1 MRKLVILRWLP
12 ASGKSTEAK
21 KLVEEG
27 MKRVNK
33 DLLREMLDFWVWSK
47 ANEALVN
54 EIEYDLIQSLLSRG
68 ISVVVDD
75 TNISMS
81 RVNLLE
87 AIWMWEDAT
96 IEVMLIETPVE
107 ECIKRD
113 ANREKSVWEEVIKK
127 FSKQLWA
134 QMTHKPS
141 QL

>member
-127 FSKQLWA
+127 FSKQLWT
-134 QMTHKPS
+134 QMTNK
-141 QL
+141 QLQL